1 MTPGP
6 TYPGVS
12 VQEIPIGVRTI
23 TGVATSVAAFV
34 GAAKRGPVNKA
45 VRVRSFADFEQR
57 FGGLAAN
64 LELGHAVRLYFLNG
78 GSDSWVVRIARN
90 ATMPRVRKGL
100 DALAAV
106 DLFNLLA
113 LPGITAPTILT
124 AAVDYCRER
133 RAFLIADASQDVRT
147 PQQMEQAIQRGAVP
161 RTSYGALYYPW
172 LQIPDPLNSGRL
184 RATPPSG
191 AVAGVFA
198 RTDSQRGVWKPPSG
212 TDAIL
217 AGVKGL
223 EYNVTDAENSRLN
236 PRGVNCLRVLPGFGP
251 TVWGARTLEGD
262 DQLASDWKYVPVRRL
277 ALFLEESLQRGTQ
290 WVVFEPNGEPLWAQL
305 RLNVGAFLDVLF
317 RQGAFQGRTPREA
330 YFVRCDKATTTAD
343 DLSRGIVNIVFGFA
357 PLKPA
362 EFVVIRIQQK
372 AAPPTA

>member
-6 TYPGVS
+6 TYPGVY
-12 VQEIPIGVRTI
+12 VEEIPSGVRTI
-23 TGVATSVAAFV
+23 TGVATSVTAFV
-34 GAAKRGPVNKA
+34 GAAKRGPVNRA

-57 FGGLAAN
+57 FGGLVAN
-64 LELGHAVRLYFLNG
+64 LELGYAVRLFFLNG
-78 GSDSWVVRIARN
+78 GNDSWVVRVARS
-90 ATMPRVRKGL
+90 ATVAQVQKGL
-100 DALAAV
+100 RSLAAV
-106 DLFNLLA
+106 DLFNLLVLA
-113 LPGITAPTILT
+113 GITAPAILT
-124 AAVDYCRER
+124 AAADYGRER
-133 RAFLIADASQDVRT
+133 RAFLIADASRDART
-147 PQQMEQAIQRGAVP
+147 PQQMEQAIQRGDLP
-161 RTSYGALYYPW
+161 RTSYGAVYYPW
-172 LQIPDPLNSGRL
+172 LQIPDPLNSGPL

-217 AGVKGL
+217 AGVKSL
-223 EYNVTDAENSRLN
+223 EYNVTEAENSRLN
-236 PRGVNCLRVLPGFGP
+236 PRRVNCLRVLPGFGP

-290 WVVFEPNGEPLWAQL
+290 WVVFEPNGEPLWAQI
-305 RLNVGAFLDVLF
+305 RLNVGAFLDTLF

-330 YFVRCDKATTTAD
+330 YFVKCDNATTTAD
-343 DLSRGIVNIVFGFA
+343 DLGRGVVNIEVGFA

-362 EFVVIRIQQK
+362 EFVVIKIQQK
-372 AAPPTA
+372 VAPPKP

>member
-1 MTPGP
+1 MPPGP
-6 TYPGVS
+6 TYPGVY
-12 VQEIPIGVRTI
+12 VQGIPSGVRTI

-45 VRVRSFADFEQR
+45 VRIRSFADFEQR

-64 LELGHAVRLYFLNG
+64 LELGYAVRLFFLNG
-78 GSDSWVVRIARN
+78 GNDSWVVRVARN
-90 ATMPRVRKGL
+90 ATVAQVQKGL
-100 DALAAV
+100 RSLAAV
-106 DLFNLLA
+106 DLFNLLV
-113 LPGITAPTILT
+113 LPGITAHAILT
-124 AAVDYCRER
+124 AAADYCRER
-133 RAFLIADASQDVRT
+133 RAFLIADASRDART
-147 PQQMEQAIQRGAVP
+147 PQQMEQAIQSGAAP
-161 RTSYGALYYPW
+161 RTSYGAVYYPW

-251 TVWGARTLEGD
+251 TVWGTRTLEGD
-262 DQLASDWKYVPVRRL
+262 DQLASDWKHVSVRRL

-290 WVVFEPNGEPLWAQL
+290 WVVFEPNGELLWAQI
-305 RLNVGAFLDVLF
+305 RLNVGAFLDTLF

-330 YFVRCDKATTTAD
+330 CFVKCDKATTTAD
-343 DLSRGIVNIVFGFA
+343 DLGRGVVNIVVDFA
-357 PLKPA
+357 PLRPA
-362 EFVVIRIQQK
+362 EFVVIKIQQK
-372 AAPPTA
+372 VAPTTP